1 MAGDEV
7 RGDTGQATGW
17 GGGRLQ
23 TLGTGT
29 VLVGVQWEADAVLH
43 R

>member
-1 MAGDEV
+1 MEGDEV
-7 RGDTGQATGW
+7 RGDRGQATRW

-29 VLVGVQWEADAVLH
+29 ILVDVQWEADAVLYK
-43 R
+43 